1 MDFIRGNIRLRHS
14 WQAILKKSEKI
25 IQGFFGGSNAIS
37 LYNFSQYTLPKM
49 GEPAMR
55 EPSGGLQPPAR
66 PARNAY
72 IQMENKSGKIKEV
85 KLWVNTRIRAA
96 VTTVKK
102 RC

>member
-1 MDFIRGNIRLRHS
+1 MDLIRGNIRLRHS
-14 WQAILKKSEKI
+14 WQAILKKSEKSYR
-25 IQGFFGGSNAIS
+25 GFLAGVTGKVVPAIS

-72 IQMENKSGKIKEV
+72 IQMENKSGKIKSS
-85 KLWVNTRIRAA
+85 
-96 VTTVKK
+96 
-102 RC
+102 